1 MKGILAYEA
10 FNQIS
15 DTFVDESYIPGAEVL
30 LAPPARRTR
39 AEREEGPLRRFM
51 NSGWGVACVSM
62 FVALTVLAGIIW
74 AGHRDP
80 TGIPPAVTPSEST
93 QAGTLSVLP
102 ETSALITEERA
113 LEIASD
119 YWGIQTGDTDPDN
132 GYRYQVRSQGKAKTP
147 DNESVYVIA
156 LQWLVDNH
164 HYSTVEQ
171 VWVNEVTGEV
181 VIPYEDSP
189 DTTAGPETVRPDEP
203 IVEPDLEAVLAQAE
217 PMAPDIPEDAALVG
231 ETALTMWYSE
241 DGSNI
246 KKQVSRIAVYR
257 DGDDPYTHYLYADV
271 LANNGRIRQSE
282 TGTIHGCFVL
292 MESDT
297 QLVLAT
303 MEGAPVNQS
312 NSRVN
317 ILVERWYSWTDA
329 DAWSGEDLGDVRL
342 LREES
347 EIGEWT
353 ASFEVLEK
361 QIVRSAERGLVTIL
375 SSLIRGDGGAENTG
389 VLVDFFTVTD
399 VPRVYA
405 RADSKGEEAAEA
417 RGGILDGS
425 CFSAA
430 WLALIEHLEGE
441 AVGLDPAPP
450 MPEETTNWEDYAQPM
465 EPDVPE
471 DAVVLGYTYTTDS
484 VTQNGET
491 FAAISRIALYGF
503 REEQAEFFLYRDV
516 LDENGE
522 IIASDT
528 RLLPT
533 LFGLAQSSLDGSM
546 QLYTVTAGRKND
558 GNGHLGLTV
567 QGLHWSD
574 VSPTGESVGAVQA
587 WCTPCEE
594 ASWTWE
600 ESNQI
605 MANKGMDYG
614 WQIYAFDIGNCWLQ
628 NTKTYWE
635 QTLGELGMEDSGYLI
650 FLMDKLTVIQLGEM
664 YVFHPEDDEETRM
677 GTYFFLSTG
686 TDHLNRWFQYHMSGL
701 GYMP

>member
-30 LAPPARRTR
+30 LAPPTRRTR

-74 AGHRDP
+74 AGQRDP
-80 TGIPPAVTPSEST
+80 VGIPSVGTSPADTSLIMTEALT
-93 QAGTLSVLP
+93 TLRA
-102 ETSALITEERA
+102 EDTEA
-113 LEIASD
+113 
-119 YWGIQTGDTDPDN
+119 
-132 GYRYQVRSQGKAKTP
+132 
-147 DNESVYVIA
+147 
-156 LQWLVDNH
+156 
-164 HYSTVEQ
+164 
-171 VWVNEVTGEV
+171 
-181 VIPYEDSP
+181 
-189 DTTAGPETVRPDEP
+189 DTTFEPSTAPGPETVRPDEP
-203 IVEPDLEAVLAQAE
+203 VHEPDLEAVLAQAE
-217 PMAPDIPEDAALVG
+217 PMAPDIPEGAALVG

-246 KKQVSRIAVYR
+246 QKQVSRIAVYR

-303 MEGAPVNQS
+303 VEGTPVNQS

-329 DAWSGEDLGDVRL
+329 DAWSGEDLGDIRL

-353 ASFEVLEK
+353 ASFEVLEE

-389 VLVDFFTVTD
+389 VVVDFFTVTD

-430 WLALIEHLEGE
+430 WVALIEHLEGE

-516 LDENGE
+516 LAENGK

-558 GNGHLGLTV
+558 GNAHLGLTV

-574 VSPTGESVGAVQA
+574 VSPAGESVGAVQA

-594 ASWTWE
+594 ASWMWE

-614 WQIYAFDIGNCWLQ
+614 WQVHASSIGDCWLQ
-628 NTKTYWE
+628 NTRTYWD

-650 FLMDKLTVIQLGEM
+650 FLMDKLTAIQLGEM

-677 GTYFFLSTG
+677 GAYFFLSTG

>member
-1 MKGILAYEA
+1 M
-10 FNQIS
+10 
-15 DTFVDESYIPGAEVL
+15 
-30 LAPPARRTR
+30 
-39 AEREEGPLRRFM
+39 
-51 NSGWGVACVSM
+51 
-62 FVALTVLAGIIW
+62 
-74 AGHRDP
+74 
-80 TGIPPAVTPSEST
+80 
-93 QAGTLSVLP
+93 
-102 ETSALITEERA
+102 
-113 LEIASD
+113 
-119 YWGIQTGDTDPDN
+119 
-132 GYRYQVRSQGKAKTP
+132 
-147 DNESVYVIA
+147 
-156 LQWLVDNH
+156 
-164 HYSTVEQ
+164 
-171 VWVNEVTGEV
+171 
-181 VIPYEDSP
+181 
-189 DTTAGPETVRPDEP
+189 
-203 IVEPDLEAVLAQAE
+203 
-217 PMAPDIPEDAALVG
+217 
-231 ETALTMWYSE
+231 
-241 DGSNI
+241 
-246 KKQVSRIAVYR
+246 YR
-257 DGDDPYTHYLYADV
+257 DEDDPYTHYLYADV

-297 QLVLAT
+297 HLVLAT
-303 MEGAPVNQS
+303 VEGAPVNQS

-329 DAWSGEDLGDVRL
+329 DAWSGEDLGDIRL

-353 ASFEVLEK
+353 ASFEVLEE
-361 QIVRSAERGLVTIL
+361 QIVRSAERGLVTTL
-375 SSLIRGDGGAENTG
+375 AALIRGDGGAENTG

-430 WLALIEHLEGE
+430 WVALIEHLEGE

-516 LDENGE
+516 LAENGK

-558 GNGHLGLTV
+558 GNAHLGLTV

-574 VSPTGESVGAVQA
+574 VSPAGESVGAVQA

-594 ASWTWE
+594 ASWMWE

-614 WQIYAFDIGNCWLQ
+614 WQVHASSIGDCWLQ
-628 NTKTYWE
+628 NTRTYWD

-650 FLMDKLTVIQLGEM
+650 FLMDKLTAIQLGEM

-677 GTYFFLSTG
+677 GAYFFLSTG

>member
-39 AEREEGPLRRFM
+39 AEREEGLLRRFM

-74 AGHRDP
+74 AGQRDP
-80 TGIPPAVTPSEST
+80 VGIPSVGTSPADTSLIMTEALT
-93 QAGTLSVLP
+93 TLRA
-102 ETSALITEERA
+102 EDTEA
-113 LEIASD
+113 
-119 YWGIQTGDTDPDN
+119 
-132 GYRYQVRSQGKAKTP
+132 
-147 DNESVYVIA
+147 
-156 LQWLVDNH
+156 
-164 HYSTVEQ
+164 
-171 VWVNEVTGEV
+171 
-181 VIPYEDSP
+181 
-189 DTTAGPETVRPDEP
+189 DTTFESSTAPGPETVRPDEP

-271 LANNGRIRQSE
+271 LANSGRIRQSE

-297 QLVLAT
+297 HLVLAT
-303 MEGAPVNQS
+303 VEGAPVNQS

-353 ASFEVLEK
+353 ASFEVLEE

-430 WLALIEHLEGE
+430 WVALIEHLEGE

-516 LDENGE
+516 LDENGQ

-558 GNGHLGLTV
+558 GNAHLGLTV

-574 VSPTGESVGAVQA
+574 MSPTGESVGEVRA
-587 WCTPCEE
+587 WSTPCEE
-594 ASWTWE
+594 ASWVWE
-600 ESNQI
+600 ESTAI

-614 WQIYAFDIGNCWLQ
+614 WQVHAFDIGECWLQ
-628 NTKTYWE
+628 NTKTYWN
-635 QTLGELGMEDSGYLI
+635 QTLGELGMEGSGHLT
-650 FLMDKLTVIQLGEM
+650 FLLDKLLNVKLGDM
-664 YVFHPEDDEETRM
+664 YVFHPEDDEETCTA
-677 GTYFFLSTG
+677 TYFFLSTG
-686 TDHLNRWFQYHMSGL
+686 TDHLNTWFQYYMSGL
-701 GYMP
+701 GFRP

>member
-30 LAPPARRTR
+30 LAPPTRRTR

-74 AGHRDP
+74 AGQRDP
-80 TGIPPAVTPSEST
+80 VGIPSVGTSPADTSLIMTEALT
-93 QAGTLSVLP
+93 TLRA
-102 ETSALITEERA
+102 EDTEA
-113 LEIASD
+113 
-119 YWGIQTGDTDPDN
+119 
-132 GYRYQVRSQGKAKTP
+132 
-147 DNESVYVIA
+147 
-156 LQWLVDNH
+156 
-164 HYSTVEQ
+164 
-171 VWVNEVTGEV
+171 
-181 VIPYEDSP
+181 
-189 DTTAGPETVRPDEP
+189 DTTFEPSTAPGPETVRPDEP
-203 IVEPDLEAVLAQAE
+203 VHEPDLEAVLAQAE
-217 PMAPDIPEDAALVG
+217 PMAPDIPEGAALVG

-246 KKQVSRIAVYR
+246 QKQVSRIAVYR

-303 MEGAPVNQS
+303 VEGTPVNQS

-329 DAWSGEDLGDVRL
+329 DAWSGEDLGDIRL

-353 ASFEVLEK
+353 ASFEVLEE

-430 WLALIEHLEGE
+430 WVALIEHLEGE

-516 LDENGE
+516 LAENGK

-558 GNGHLGLTV
+558 GNAHLGLTV

-574 VSPTGESVGAVQA
+574 VSPAGESVGAVQA

-594 ASWTWE
+594 ASWMWE

-614 WQIYAFDIGNCWLQ
+614 WQVHASSIGDCWLQ
-628 NTKTYWE
+628 NTRTYWD

-650 FLMDKLTVIQLGEM
+650 FLMDKLTAIQLGEM

-677 GTYFFLSTG
+677 GAYFFLSTG

>member
-30 LAPPARRTR
+30 LAPPTRRTR

-74 AGHRDP
+74 AGQRDP
-80 TGIPPAVTPSEST
+80 TGIPSVGTSPADTSFMTEALT
-93 QAGTLSVLP
+93 TLRA
-102 ETSALITEERA
+102 EDTEA
-113 LEIASD
+113 
-119 YWGIQTGDTDPDN
+119 
-132 GYRYQVRSQGKAKTP
+132 
-147 DNESVYVIA
+147 
-156 LQWLVDNH
+156 
-164 HYSTVEQ
+164 
-171 VWVNEVTGEV
+171 
-181 VIPYEDSP
+181 
-189 DTTAGPETVRPDEP
+189 DTTFEPSTAPGPETVRPDEP
-203 IVEPDLEAVLAQAE
+203 IVEPDLEAVLSQAE
-217 PMAPDIPEDAALVG
+217 PMAPDIPEDAALMG

-257 DGDDPYTHYLYADV
+257 DEDDPYTHYLYADV

-297 QLVLAT
+297 HLVLAT
-303 MEGAPVNQS
+303 VEGAPVNQS

-329 DAWSGEDLGDVRL
+329 DAWSGEDLGDIRL

-353 ASFEVLEK
+353 ASFEVLEE
-361 QIVRSAERGLVTIL
+361 QIVRSAERGLVTTL
-375 SSLIRGDGGAENTG
+375 AALIRGDGGAENTG

-430 WLALIEHLEGE
+430 WVALIEHLEGE

-516 LDENGE
+516 LAENGK

-558 GNGHLGLTV
+558 GNAHLGLTV

-574 VSPTGESVGAVQA
+574 VSPAGESVGAVQA

-594 ASWTWE
+594 ASWMWE

-614 WQIYAFDIGNCWLQ
+614 WQVHASSIGDCWLQ
-628 NTKTYWE
+628 NTRTYWD

-650 FLMDKLTVIQLGEM
+650 FLMDKLTAIQLGEM

-677 GTYFFLSTG
+677 GAYFFLSTG

>member
-15 DTFVDESYIPGAEVL
+15 DTFVDESYIPGAEAL

-74 AGHRDP
+74 AGQRDP
-80 TGIPPAVTPSEST
+80 VGIPSVGTSPADTSLIMTEALTTLRAEDTEADTTFES
-93 QAGTLSVLP
+93 S
-102 ETSALITEERA
+102 
-113 LEIASD
+113 
-119 YWGIQTGDTDPDN
+119 TDP
-132 GYRYQVRSQGKAKTP
+132 
-147 DNESVYVIA
+147 
-156 LQWLVDNH
+156 
-164 HYSTVEQ
+164 
-171 VWVNEVTGEV
+171 
-181 VIPYEDSP
+181 
-189 DTTAGPETVRPDEP
+189 GPETVRPDEP
-203 IVEPDLEAVLAQAE
+203 VHEPDIEAVLSRAE
-217 PMAPDIPEDAALVG
+217 PMEPDIPEDAALVG

-246 KKQVSRIAVYR
+246 QKQVSRIAVYR
-257 DGDDPYTHYLYADV
+257 DGTDPYTHYLYADV
-271 LANNGRIRQSE
+271 LANNGKLRQSE
-282 TGTIHGCFVL
+282 TRTIHGCFAL

-297 QLVLAT
+297 HLVLAT
-303 MEGAPVNQS
+303 VEGAAVDQS
-312 NSRVN
+312 NRRVN

-329 DAWSGEDLGDVRL
+329 DAWSGEDLGDIRI

-347 EIGEWT
+347 ELGEWT

-361 QIVRSAERGLVTIL
+361 QVVRSAERGLVTTL
-375 SSLIRGDGGAENTG
+375 AALIRGDGGEENTG

-405 RADSKGEEAAEA
+405 RADSQGEEAAEA
-417 RGGILDGS
+417 RGGILDGT
-425 CFSAA
+425 CFSTA
-430 WLALIEHLEGE
+430 WVALLEHLEGE

-450 MPEETTNWEDYAQPM
+450 VPVETTNWEDFAEPM
-465 EPDVPE
+465 EPDAPE
-471 DAVVLGYTYTTDS
+471 DVVVMGYTYTTDH
-484 VTQNGET
+484 VTKGGET
-491 FAAISRIALYGF
+491 FETISRIALYGF
-503 REEQAEFFLYRDV
+503 RGDESYFYLYRDV
-516 LDENGE
+516 LAENGE

-528 RLLPT
+528 RKVPT
-533 LFGLAQSSLDGSM
+533 LFGLAQSSLDGSL
-546 QLYTVTAGRKND
+546 QLYTVTAGRQNS
-558 GNGHLGLTV
+558 GTAYLGLSV
-567 QGLHWSD
+567 QILHWSD

-594 ASWTWE
+594 ASWLWE
-600 ESNQI
+600 ESTAI

-635 QTLGELGMEDSGYLI
+635 QTLGELGMDDSGYLT
-650 FLMDKLTVIQLGEM
+650 FLMDKLLNVKLEDM
-664 YVFHPEDDEETRM
+664 YVLHPEDDEETRM

-701 GYMP
+701 GYIP

>member
-30 LAPPARRTR
+30 LAPPTRRTR

-74 AGHRDP
+74 AGQRDP
-80 TGIPPAVTPSEST
+80 VGIPSVGTSPADTSVIVTEALT
-93 QAGTLSVLP
+93 TLRA
-102 ETSALITEERA
+102 EDTEA
-113 LEIASD
+113 
-119 YWGIQTGDTDPDN
+119 
-132 GYRYQVRSQGKAKTP
+132 
-147 DNESVYVIA
+147 
-156 LQWLVDNH
+156 
-164 HYSTVEQ
+164 
-171 VWVNEVTGEV
+171 
-181 VIPYEDSP
+181 
-189 DTTAGPETVRPDEP
+189 DTTFEPSTAPGPETVRPDEP
-203 IVEPDLEAVLAQAE
+203 VHEPDLEAVLAQAE
-217 PMAPDIPEDAALVG
+217 PMEPDIPEDAALVG

-246 KKQVSRIAVYR
+246 QKQVSRIAVYR

-297 QLVLAT
+297 HLVLAT
-303 MEGAPVNQS
+303 VEGTPVNQS

-329 DAWSGEDLGDVRL
+329 DAWSGEDLGDIRL

-353 ASFEVLEK
+353 ASFKVLEE

-425 CFSAA
+425 CFSTA
-430 WLALIEHLEGE
+430 WVALIEHLEGE

-516 LDENGE
+516 LDADGQ

-558 GNGHLGLTV
+558 GNAHLGLTV

-574 VSPTGESVGAVQA
+574 VSPAGESVGAVQA

-594 ASWTWE
+594 ASWMWE

-614 WQIYAFDIGNCWLQ
+614 WQVYASSIGDCWLQ
-628 NTKTYWE
+628 NTRTYWD

-650 FLMDKLTVIQLGEM
+650 FLMDKLTTIQLGEM

-677 GTYFFLSTG
+677 GAYFFLSTG